1 MKDLIE
7 ALQIF
12 MKYCGDVKYPTVCER
27 EELFVNCVTPEQV
40 SEEDLKRLDKLGFS
54 LMKILPLFHTGLAIT
69 KNNNH

>member
-12 MKYCGDVKYPTVCER
+12 MKYCGDVKYPTTCEH

-40 SEEDLKRLDKLGFS
+40 SEEDLKLLDKLGFFPYEDFAFVS
-54 LMKILPLFHTGLAIT
+54 YRFGD
-69 KNNNH
+69 N